1 MAWTK
6 PIGLRDD
13 PDLTKC
19 EIDTFR
25 YLVLHAA
32 ARITLGARQLRVRI
46 DATWRALNKA
56 MSRVGP

>member
-6 PIGLRDD
+6 LIGLRDG
-13 PDLTKC
+13 PDLAKC

-46 DATWRALNKA
+46 DAT
-56 MSRVGP
+56 